1 VGLPITYPNKIN
13 NVEKRKERERE
24 REREMRVV
32 GNKFHSVR
40 PKEKTVG
47 LSENPIPRD
56 RHLEAIPEKSSISY
70 PNRSGLGL
78 YSKLN

>member
-1 VGLPITYPNKIN
+1 
-13 NVEKRKERERE
+13 
-24 REREMRVV
+24 MRVV

-47 LSENPIPRD
+47 LSRNPIPRD
-56 RHLEAIPEKSSISY
+56 RHLAAILEKSSISY

-78 YSKLN
+78 YSKLNWSKSHNPINSHILVEYV